1 MKYRFNSLTAEHIIH
16 RKSVQE
22 ICRQFS
28 RSPSKGNLKRLKTL
42 FGQCGEQVIIES
54 GFHLDYGSQVIVG
67 DRTYVN
73 INCTF
78 LDGLNDLVGENQLN
92 LNESNASIFIGSD
105 CLIGPNVQLL
115 SVTHDL
121 EPNLRQAHKY
131 NYVEAITLADNVWLG
146 AGVIVLAGV
155 TIGKNSVIGAGSV
168 VTKNVAENSFYAG
181 NPAIKIKS
189 L

>member
-1 MKYRFNSLTAEHIIH
+1 MKYRFNSLTAEHITQ

-22 ICRQFS
+22 VCRQFS
-28 RSPSKGNLKRLKTL
+28 RSPSKGNLKRLKNL

-67 DRTYVN
+67 DRTYIN

-78 LDGLNDLVGENQLN
+78 LDGLNTSVGGKKLT
-92 LNESNASIFIGSD
+92 LDKYNASIVVGRD

-115 SVTHDL
+115 SVSHDVD
-121 EPNLRQAHKY
+121 PKLRQAHKY
-131 NYVEAITLADNVWLG
+131 NYVETITIADNVWLG

-168 VTKNVAENSFYAG
+168 VTKNVEENSFYAG
-181 NPAIKIKS
+181 NPAKKIKP